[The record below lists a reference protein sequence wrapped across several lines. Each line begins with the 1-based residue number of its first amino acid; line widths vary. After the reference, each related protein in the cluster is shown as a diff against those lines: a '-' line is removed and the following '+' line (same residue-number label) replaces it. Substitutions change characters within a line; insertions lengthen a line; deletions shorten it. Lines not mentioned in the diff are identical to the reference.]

1 MQHSCTVPK
10 QRSKSWQ
17 RVDPTRKGL
26 RSIAHVNR
34 LKATKPIMIKT
45 PNEPANLLALKQ
57 QFLDRAK
64 ALSTLAEVYRGP
76 QVTLLMTETV
86 AFGVRAEAEIF
97 EAAYADPSG
106 RKYWEAYLSEPIL
119 VYPLAHVLSAY
130 LAEKVEQ
137 LELARIAIIWAF
149 RDAAEAGECWFI
161 GDISPLLALEQG
173 QANFENLGKVKVKP
187 RAAVE
192 WLLSK
197 PKRDHLVPRS
207 LRMIL
212 ESGGEPDDRTKRRPL
227 TEILAGRFTADYIKR
242 ERAAGRDPTMVGLE
256 AAAKQAN
263 FYGGRNYLR
272 AALRRD
278 PTVEVRRGRPGN
290 APGKIAEK

>member
-1 MQHSCTVPK
+1 MS
-10 QRSKSWQ
+10 
-17 RVDPTRKGL
+17 
-26 RSIAHVNR
+26 R
-34 LKATKPIMIKT
+34 LTCSRL
-45 PNEPANLLALKQ
+45 NSN
-57 QFLDRAK
+57 FLTARR
-64 ALSTLAEVYRGP
+64 LCRPSRVYRGP
-76 QVTLLMTETV
+76 AGDTADRTETV

-106 RKYWEAYLSEPIL
+106 RKYWEAHPSEPIL

-207 LRMIL
+207 LRMICKF
-212 ESGGEPDDRTKRRPL
+212 GGEPDDRTKRRPL

-242 ERAAGRDPTMVGLE
+242 ERAAERDPTMVGLE

-272 AALRRD
+272 AALRRYSR
-278 PTVEVRRGRPGN
+278 PLRSGGAARAMRRENRRKCLRRFCRFRPS
-290 APGKIAEK
+290 IFDFL